1 MSVYTLSF
9 GKYIGKCL
17 CDVAVDDPAYV
28 VWLAGVI
35 TKYAL
40 KEETMAA
47 WKAIQAQNPEAITE
61 AKAFVKDKLA
71 AQLQSK
77 TVLQQKQTIAQLS
90 LPSIWLAKELKHGQV
105 EDGDQQCCAQAELG
119 EVQGELEGV
128 ASGEAQDVE
137 GHHGH
142 KRHLRVAHAQVHTET
157 LSECALLSRSD
168 ASSTLPLSI

>member
-1 MSVYTLSF
+1 MEKKKNHIWGCCAFISQTTMSVYTLSF

-61 AKAFVKDKLA
+61 AKAFVKDKCLSCLQHSYNPKQPCSKSR
-71 AQLQSK
+71 QLRNYHYH
-77 TVLQQKQTIAQLS
+77 
-90 LPSIWLAKELKHGQV
+90 PYG
-105 EDGDQQCCAQAELG
+105 
-119 EVQGELEGV
+119 
-128 ASGEAQDVE
+128 
-137 GHHGH
+137 
-142 KRHLRVAHAQVHTET
+142 
-157 LSECALLSRSD
+157 
-168 ASSTLPLSI
+168 

>member
-47 WKAIQAQNPEAITE
+47 CKHRIQRP
-61 AKAFVKDKLA
+61 L
-71 AQLQSK
+71 
-77 TVLQQKQTIAQLS
+77 
-90 LPSIWLAKELKHGQV
+90 
-105 EDGDQQCCAQAELG
+105 
-119 EVQGELEGV
+119 
-128 ASGEAQDVE
+128 
-137 GHHGH
+137 
-142 KRHLRVAHAQVHTET
+142 LRQ
-157 LSECALLSRSD
+157 R
-168 ASSTLPLSI
+168 PL